1 MTIKHPE
8 DFAGLEPPQADNCYP
23 DSRGPGPC
31 RPPNLCKGHSGVE
44 PPGLTPD
51 LVKIADALVRSMALS
66 PTSDKARAAGL
77 LALRTSPA
85 GYQPARVTEF
95 YRAMSEWCAQWAEEG
110 K

>member
-8 DFAGLEPPQADNCYP
+8 DFAGLEPPP
-23 DSRGPGPC
+23 
-31 RPPNLCKGHSGVE
+31 
-44 PPGLTPD
+44 TPD

-77 LALRTSPA
+77 LTLRTSAA
-85 GYQPARVTEF
+85 GYQPPRVTEF
-95 YRAMSEWCAQWAEEG
+95 YRMMAEWCAEWAEEG

>member
-23 DSRGPGPC
+23 PNVCS
-31 RPPNLCKGHSGVE
+31 PPNLCKGHSGVE
-44 PPGLTPD
+44 PRDLAPD

-77 LALRTSPA
+77 LTLRTSAA
-85 GYQPARVTEF
+85 GYQPPRVTEF
-95 YRAMSEWCAQWAEEG
+95 YRMMAEWCAEWAEEG

>member
-8 DFAGLEPPQADNCYP
+8 DFAGL
-23 DSRGPGPC
+23 
-31 RPPNLCKGHSGVE
+31 E

-85 GYQPARVTEF
+85 GYQPPRVTEF
-95 YRAMSEWCAQWAEEG
+95 YRMMAEWCAEWAEEG